1 MWSHAPMTTVGIREL
16 KARLSSYVRRVRRGE
31 VVRVTDR
38 GEVVA
43 ELRQPAP
50 QEDVPPELAGL
61 AELAKRGL
69 VRLGKSNKGVKYR
82 ASPVRLPD
90 GTAKATLDA
99 DREDRV

>member
-1 MWSHAPMTTVGIREL
+1 MTTVGIREL

-43 ELRQPAP
+43 ELRRPAS
-50 QEDVPPELAGL
+50 EEKIPPELAGL

-69 VRLGKSNKGVKYR
+69 VRLGKSNKGVKYPR
-82 ASPVRLPD
+82 PPWSSPD
-90 GTAKATLDA
+90 GTSKALLDA
-99 DREDRV
+99 GREDRV